1 MMSQRVA
8 ALFHYL
14 LSCYGGLP
22 FPPIVHSV
30 AGRQFI
36 AGGWMYAKADLCST
50 TCEVVAFFDDE
61 DELHDVVEELQ
72 IVGFD
77 HAEISVMPSRKV
89 VEKIMGHELRTVV
102 EVADDPDVP
111 RAVPVDRG
119 SLGLAQGALVAGPFY
134 VASCGAAMAFA
145 ASGADLATVAMAG
158 IAGGTLGAALG
169 IFPMIWMTR
178 LRRQRIEDLLG
189 HGGLVLWVHISD
201 KKREE
206 LARMILARHPT
217 RELGSGSLL
226 V

>member
-1 MMSQRVA
+1 
-8 ALFHYL
+8 
-14 LSCYGGLP
+14 
-22 FPPIVHSV
+22 
-30 AGRQFI
+30 
-36 AGGWMYAKADLCST
+36 MYAKADLGST

-61 DELHDVVEELQ
+61 NELHNVVEELQ

-89 VEKIMGHELRTVV
+89 VEKIIGHELRTVV

-119 SLGLAQGALVAGPFY
+119 SLGLAQGAMVAGPTY

-145 ASGADLATVAMAG
+145 ASGAMAG
-158 IAGGTLGAALG
+158 IAGGALGSALG
-169 IFPMIWMTR
+169 IFPMIWMR
-178 LRRQRIEDLLG
+178 RRRRQRIEDLLG

-206 LARMILARHPT
+206 LARMVLASRLSPFIRDFQT
-217 RELGSGSLL
+217 LD
-226 V
+226 

>member
-14 LSCYGGLP
+14 LVCYGGLP
-22 FPPIVHSV
+22 FPPIIHSV
-30 AGRQFI
+30 AERQFI
-36 AGGWMYAKADLCST
+36 AGGWMYAKADLGST
-50 TCEVVAFFDDE
+50 MCEVVAFFDDE
-61 DELHDVVEELQ
+61 NELHNVVEELQ

-89 VEKIMGHELRTVV
+89 VEKIIGHELRTVV

-119 SLGLAQGALVAGPFY
+119 SLGLAQAPWSPVLSTLPR
-134 VASCGAAMAFA
+134 AARRWLC

-158 IAGGTLGAALG
+158 IAGGALGAALG
-169 IFPMIWMTR
+169 IFPMIWMR
-178 LRRQRIEDLLG
+178 RRRRQRIEDLLG

-206 LARMILARHPT
+206 LARMVLASHPT